1 MEKRKKIKRWII
13 SIVLLLLLAGIG
25 VIVIFFNPKKGLKLV
40 LPELQDIKL
49 AKAAI
54 KNDTAYVG
62 VDMVLENNSIFKLNI
77 DTLFY
82 KITLAD
88 SLLFEETKVLQM
100 KQKPGE
106 KKQVEVS
113 VRIPIHKTMRT
124 IKFLQKQDSTYIEI
138 EAYIVYNTLF
148 GNTKIPVSK
157 RVKIKVPVP
166 PQIKVEHIE
175 TDHVNLPKK
184 TADIT
189 ATIKIVN
196 KGELLD
202 LNIHQIHYSISL
214 GNKLV
219 TSHGTFDKPITI
231 RPSSEVLVEI
241 PITVEVNNVLKT
253 AWKFITNE
261 KLEYDIKV
269 TAQLDENSF
278 YKKSDIPLEITAT
291 GKLKLRKK

>member
-40 LPELQDIKL
+40 LPELQDITL

-106 KKQVEVS
+106 KK
-113 VRIPIHKTMRT
+113 
-124 IKFLQKQDSTYIEI
+124 
-138 EAYIVYNTLF
+138 
-148 GNTKIPVSK
+148 
-157 RVKIKVPVP
+157 
-166 PQIKVEHIE
+166 
-175 TDHVNLPKK
+175 
-184 TADIT
+184 
-189 ATIKIVN
+189 
-196 KGELLD
+196 
-202 LNIHQIHYSISL
+202 
-214 GNKLV
+214 
-219 TSHGTFDKPITI
+219 
-231 RPSSEVLVEI
+231 
-241 PITVEVNNVLKT
+241 
-253 AWKFITNE
+253 
-261 KLEYDIKV
+261 
-269 TAQLDENSF
+269 
-278 YKKSDIPLEITAT
+278 
-291 GKLKLRKK
+291 

>member
-40 LPELQDIKL
+40 LPELQDITL

-106 KKQVEVS
+106 KKQVEVP

-148 GNTKIPVSK
+148 GNKKIPVSK

-175 TDHVNLPKK
+175 TDHVSLSKK

-219 TSHGTFDKPITI
+219 TSQGTFDKPITI
-231 RPSSEVLVEI
+231 RPSSEILVEI
-241 PITVEVNNVLKT
+241 PITVEVNKVLKT

-291 GKLKLRKK
+291 GKVKLRKK